1 MAELF
6 QTSRTNVI
14 EHINNIYAEEELDK
28 IPTCQNFRQVQK
40 EGNRSVTREIP
51 FYNLDMIISLG
62 YRIKLMIKQRVNRVY
77 HVGILYFYMYIKDK
91 ESDKMISIRKRGN
104 VYQYCFEAGKV
115 NGKRKQITKSG
126 FKTKSEAYIAGQKAY
141 DEFIN
146 GATNVEFN
154 MLYGDYLDYWMKE
167 YFEINYKYST
177 AKRYKESFSNIKKE
191 LGNYKLSVLT
201 PYILNQTLLKLY
213 QTSGTRDAL
222 RNYQKVI
229 KSSLR
234 DATYYFGFI
243 KNNPAGDLEIPR
255 ILSFELKKQYRSH
268 LYWRRNRNNFGQI

>member
-1 MAELF
+1 M
-6 QTSRTNVI
+6 
-14 EHINNIYAEEELDK
+14 
-28 IPTCQNFRQVQK
+28 
-40 EGNRSVTREIP
+40 
-51 FYNLDMIISLG
+51 
-62 YRIKLMIKQRVNRVY
+62 
-77 HVGILYFYMYIKDK
+77 
-91 ESDKMISIRKRGN
+91 
-104 VYQYCFEAGKV
+104 YQYCFETGNE

-126 FKTKSEAYIAGQKAY
+126 FRTKNEAYAAGQNAY

-146 GATNVEFN
+146 GVVTNECN

-191 LGNYKLSVLT
+191 LGNYKLYCLT
-201 PYILNQTLLKLY
+201 PYILNHALLKLY
-213 QTSGTRDAL
+213 QTSSTKEVL

-243 KNNPAGDLEIPR
+243 KNNLASDLQIPR
-255 ILSFELKKQYRSH
+255 VLSFELKKTM
-268 LYWRRNRNNFGQI
+268 

>member
-1 MAELF
+1 M
-6 QTSRTNVI
+6 
-14 EHINNIYAEEELDK
+14 
-28 IPTCQNFRQVQK
+28 
-40 EGNRSVTREIP
+40 
-51 FYNLDMIISLG
+51 
-62 YRIKLMIKQRVNRVY
+62 VN
-77 HVGILYFYMYIKDK
+77 
-91 ESDKMISIRKRGN
+91 IRKRGK
-104 VYQYCFEAGKV
+104 VYQYQFEIAKV
-115 NGKRKQITKSG
+115 AGKRKYISKSG
-126 FKTKSEAYIAGQKAY
+126 FKTKNEALMAGMKAY
-141 DEFIN
+141 DEYIN
-146 GATNVEFN
+146 GGNTKDSQMSYA
-154 MLYGDYLDYWMKE
+154 DYLDYWMKE

-177 AKRYKESFSNIKKE
+177 SKRYKESFSNIKKE

-255 ILSFELKKQYRSH
+255 VLSFELKKT
-268 LYWRRNRNNFGQI
+268 I